1 MALTGSNTEQKIWN
15 FLKAKG
21 LNDYGIA
28 GLMGNLQAESALRPE
43 NLQNSYEKS
52 LGYTDSSYTA
62 AVDNGSYTNFVR
74 DSAGYGLAQ
83 WTYWSRKQALLEYA
97 RAAGASIGDLEMQ
110 LGFLYKELS
119 EGYKAV
125 LSTLKTATSVLE
137 ASNAVLLKFERPA
150 NQGSSVQ
157 AARAKYG
164 QAYYDKYAA
173 GAAPGGGTIMS
184 NIHLHKLIF
193 TENACYK
200 AGKTITVKGIM
211 VHSTGA
217 NNPWLKRYV
226 GPDDGLLGK
235 NAYGNHWNQ
244 SMDREV
250 CVHGF
255 VGKLADGTVASYQTL
270 PWNMR
275 GWHAGGSANN
285 THIGFEICEDG
296 LTDATY
302 FKAAYEEA
310 VALCAYLCSLYNLD
324 PMADGVIIGH
334 YEGCKRGVASNH
346 GDPAN
351 WFPKHGKSMDT
362 LRADVKA
369 LLSAGGGT
377 PVQPEPAQPEPAK
390 PVTTELYRVRKTW
403 KDAAT
408 QKGAF
413 KVLANAK
420 SCADQNAGYSV
431 FDSAGNAVYAGKT
444 TPEYAT
450 YTVVKGDSLWKIAAK
465 QLGKGARWPEIKS
478 LNGLKSNTIY
488 AGQVLKLPAK

>member
-150 NQGSSVQ
+150 IQGSSVQ

-164 QAYYDKYAA
+164 QAYYDKYA
-173 GAAPGGGTIMS
+173 
-184 NIHLHKLIF
+184 
-193 TENACYK
+193 
-200 AGKTITVKGIM
+200 
-211 VHSTGA
+211 
-217 NNPWLKRYV
+217 
-226 GPDDGLLGK
+226 
-235 NAYGNHWNQ
+235 
-244 SMDREV
+244 
-250 CVHGF
+250 
-255 VGKLADGTVASYQTL
+255 
-270 PWNMR
+270 
-275 GWHAGGSANN
+275 
-285 THIGFEICEDG
+285 
-296 LTDATY
+296 
-302 FKAAYEEA
+302 
-310 VALCAYLCSLYNLD
+310 
-324 PMADGVIIGH
+324 
-334 YEGCKRGVASNH
+334 
-346 GDPAN
+346 
-351 WFPKHGKSMDT
+351 
-362 LRADVKA
+362 
-369 LLSAGGGT
+369 
-377 PVQPEPAQPEPAK
+377 
-390 PVTTELYRVRKTW
+390 
-403 KDAAT
+403 
-408 QKGAF
+408 
-413 KVLANAK
+413 
-420 SCADQNAGYSV
+420 DQNAGYSV
-431 FDSAGNAVYAGKT
+431 FDSAGNAVYEGKA
-444 TPEYAT
+444 TPSYAT
-450 YTVVKGDSLWKIAAK
+450 YTVVKGDSLWKIAANK
-465 QLGKGARWPEIKS
+465 LGKGSRWPEIKA

-488 AGQVLKLPAK
+488 AGQVLKIPAK